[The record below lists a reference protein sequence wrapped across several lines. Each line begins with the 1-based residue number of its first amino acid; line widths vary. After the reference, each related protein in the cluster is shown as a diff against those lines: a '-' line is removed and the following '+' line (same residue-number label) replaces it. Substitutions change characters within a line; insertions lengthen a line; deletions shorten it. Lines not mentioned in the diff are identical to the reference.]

1 MRCIRCIDL
10 QLGHGGLPIR
20 RATGDTFLSHQS
32 QGKTVVTPPT
42 RAQPGPTRPKEQIWC
57 GRRVSARTRTRRG
70 STWTPPPR
78 GSCIACP
85 GHGYSMA
92 TAYRLLDC
100 KTLKT
105 WWPGPKP
112 KQDLFSGLGTIHDS
126 SIFSLCASCLR
137 SMSPDRRPWCRTALF
152 LWWLGMSRVVPQDC
166 SRLCRRAQCRN
177 MSVLFII
184 VETFFWSASD
194 RTFSSYLKMR
204 RKSIQWKASGRP
216 TSNGPR
222 QHVRLASLAIMLVHA
237 WFQLKHAGVDDD
249 QLVIAKRC

>member
-1 MRCIRCIDL
+1 
-10 QLGHGGLPIR
+10 
-20 RATGDTFLSHQS
+20 
-32 QGKTVVTPPT
+32 
-42 RAQPGPTRPKEQIWC
+42 
-57 GRRVSARTRTRRG
+57 
-70 STWTPPPR
+70 
-78 GSCIACP
+78 
-85 GHGYSMA
+85 MA

-194 RTFSSYLKMR
+194 RTFHHTLRWEGNQSSERLQADQLAM
-204 RKSIQWKASGRP
+204 G
-216 TSNGPR
+216 
-222 QHVRLASLAIMLVHA
+222 HVSMWGWHRWLSCWCTPGFSLNMP
-237 WFQLKHAGVDDD
+237 GVDDD